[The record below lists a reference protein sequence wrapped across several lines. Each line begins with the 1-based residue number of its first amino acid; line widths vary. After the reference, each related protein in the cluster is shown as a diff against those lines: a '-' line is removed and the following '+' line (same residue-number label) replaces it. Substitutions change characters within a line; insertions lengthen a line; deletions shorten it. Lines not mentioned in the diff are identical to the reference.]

1 MGAQFVDIEQRD
13 EVQWI
18 YFNNFDKTLA
28 GADAGTVDVHTA
40 IGRAMQA
47 ARFDPGVRVV
57 VLTGREDGEFYSVPS
72 AEHYSVQ
79 EHRDRVNPL
88 KRPGSFAMHSYPDVI
103 ETLAFMEKPVV
114 ARVNGDVIGFGQ
126 SVLWGC
132 DIIVARDDA
141 VVADVHTGQG
151 DVVDSQGVH
160 RGFPQAISP
169 GDGAMAFF
177 PAFLPPTK
185 LKEYMMLSKAYTTRE
200 LAAMNIVNYAVPM
213 ADLDAKVGEVV
224 GQLLARPS
232 SVLAH
237 VKRLCSKHLIQ
248 QLNLARDLS
257 AAYEVNDLWVHA
269 KEGTM

>member
-1 MGAQFVDIEQRD
+1 MGAQFVDVEHRGD
-13 EVQWI
+13 VAWI
-18 YFNNFDKTLA
+18 YFNDFTSTLA
-28 GADAGTVDVHTA
+28 GADADTVDVHTA
-40 IGRAMQA
+40 IGRAMND
-47 ARFDPGVRVV
+47 ARFDPSVRVV
-57 VLTGREDGEFYSVPS
+57 VLTGRADGTFYSIPT
-72 AEHYSVQ
+72 AEHYAVQ

-88 KRPGSFAMHSYPDVI
+88 KRKGSFAMHSYPDVI

-132 DIIVARDDA
+132 DIIVAREDA
-141 VVADVHTGQG
+141 VVSDVHTGQG
-151 DVVDSQGVH
+151 EVLDSRGQ
-160 RGFPQAISP
+160 RIGFPQAISP

-185 LKEYMMLSKAYTTRE
+185 LKEYMLLSKSYTTRDLE
-200 LAAMNIVNYAVPM
+200 RMNVVNYAVPL
-213 ADLDAKVGEVV
+213 AELDTKVDEVV
-224 GQLLARPS
+224 SGLLARPS

-269 KEGTM
+269 KDGTM

>member
-1 MGAQFVDIEQRD
+1 VGAQFVDVERRGD
-13 EVQWI
+13 VAWI
-18 YFNNFDKTLA
+18 RFNNFDETLRH
-28 GADAGTVDVHTA
+28 ADAQTVDVHSA
-40 IGRAMQA
+40 IGWAMHE
-47 ARFDPGVRVV
+47 ARYDRTVRLV
-57 VLTGREDGEFYSVPS
+57 VLTGADDGEFYSVPT
-72 AEHYSVQ
+72 AEHYAVQ
-79 EHRDRVNPL
+79 AHRDRVNPL
-88 KRPGSFAMHSYPDVI
+88 KRRGSFTMHTAPDVI
-103 ETLAFMEKPVV
+103 ETMAFMEKPVV

-132 DIIVARDDA
+132 DIIVAREDA

-160 RGFPQAISP
+160 RGFPQAITP

-185 LKEYMMLSKAYTTRE
+185 LKEFMLLSRTLTTRDLE
-200 LAAMNIVNYAVPM
+200 RMNIVNYAVPL
-213 ADLDAKVGEVV
+213 AELDAKVDEVV
-224 GQLLARPS
+224 TALLARPS

-237 VKRLCSKHLIQ
+237 TKRLCNKHIIS
-248 QLNLARDLS
+248 QLNLTRDLS